1 MLRYCDLRCM
11 NAKSH
16 ICRCPCNGKNH
27 SILRSRRVSPVQ
39 SQNHRKPT
47 PMKIFDAFPSKYLKA
62 ADLQGNQ
69 IKAIMEHVMMEEI
82 KDPKDPDDAKV
93 LPVLYFRG
101 VPKGLVLN
109 KTNAKAIALGYGQE
123 TEDWRDKPLILFSA
137 VVEAFGDTMDAI
149 RVKLL
154 RKQDGGPSRPEGRR
168 AYIETS
174 DDPEATAEQTGED
187 WAQRTADSMIRA
199 ARVEMPTTTPESM
212 EEARLRFQMR
222 RSKPATKP
230 IVWDLENN
238 ELRAPGPRRDNE
250 AAPEHDQ
257 DGVVWEADRERPL
270 TDEEKIEAFRQS
282 LQRANAA
289 MDERIARGPS
299 NIPAKEDGLDIPKE
313 FRRQRVVPIQQSID
327 WRWSKPAQ

>member
-1 MLRYCDLRCM
+1 
-11 NAKSH
+11 
-16 ICRCPCNGKNH
+16 
-27 SILRSRRVSPVQ
+27 V
-39 SQNHRKPT
+39 
-47 PMKIFDAFPSKYLKA
+47 KIFDAFPSKYLKA

-69 IKAIMEHVMMEEI
+69 IKATMEHVIMEEI

-93 LPVLYFRG
+93 VPVLYFRG

-109 KTNAKAIALGYGQE
+109 KTNSKVIALGYGQE

-174 DDPEATAEQTGED
+174 DNPEATAEQMRED
-187 WAQRTADSMIRA
+187 WAERTADAMISA
-199 ARVEMPTTTPESM
+199 ARAEMPTSTPESM
-212 EEARLRFQMR
+212 EQARLKFQAR
-222 RSKPATKP
+222 RSKPAPKP
-230 IVWDLENN
+230 VVWDLENN
-238 ELRAPGPRRDNE
+238 EIRAPGPRRDNE

-257 DGVVWEADRERPL
+257 NGVVWEADGERPL

-299 NIPAKEDGLDIPKE
+299 KVPAKDDGLDIPKE

-327 WRWSKPAQ
+327 YRWSKPAS